1 MKLEIVTL
9 NEKGQ
14 VTIPARIR
22 KNRGLRKGMRV
33 ALVEIGERIE
43 LVAIPEDPIQGLVGL
58 GSKLPSIEEIEAEA
72 DIE

>member
-1 MKLEIVTL
+1 MEIVTL

-22 KNRGLRKGMRV
+22 KSRGLNKGMRV
-33 ALVEIGERIE
+33 ALIEIGERLE
-43 LVAIPEDPIQGLVGL
+43 LIAMPEDPIQELIGL
-58 GSKLPSIEEIEAEA
+58 GKKLPSIEEIEAEA